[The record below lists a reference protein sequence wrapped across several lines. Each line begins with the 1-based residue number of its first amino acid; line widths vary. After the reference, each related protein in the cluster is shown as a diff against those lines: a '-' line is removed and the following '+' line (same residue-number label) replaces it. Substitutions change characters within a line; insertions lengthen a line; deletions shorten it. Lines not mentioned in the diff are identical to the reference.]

1 MFGCSP
7 PCGRPAC
14 PRAFLHLP
22 VEHTRPRCH
31 GWNVKVGGARAHVLV
46 KKRKT
51 RSMHK
56 SKGYTARG
64 GGIKSENK
72 RNKGGGKATDA
83 KTARRLAAHNPNVL
97 AEQQQPSTRAEQT
110 IETSVQCRGSRA
122 SRRGGPYCTTGP
134 SATPQAP
141 RDRYTRRACRDT
153 VTDGCTCARHQDRH
167 AHPRVMNPPPPPHL
181 SPYRKHGGHSRPPQP
196 PPAREGL
203 AVAQPSSSIVESS
216 RARTKRARSAL
227 VEPPPLGGAPPPTA
241 GGGATRARPPSLQ
254 TGTAGGGMASPSGAR
269 PR

>member
-167 AHPRVMNPPPPPHL
+167 AHPRVMNPPPPP
-181 SPYRKHGGHSRPPQP
+181 P
-196 PPAREGL
+196 PPF
-203 AVAQPSSSIVESS
+203 
-216 RARTKRARSAL
+216 
-227 VEPPPLGGAPPPTA
+227 PLP
-241 GGGATRARPPSLQ
+241 
-254 TGTAGGGMASPSGAR
+254 
-269 PR
+269 